1 MDNKAKIRWTS
12 FICGES
18 ELECESIEDAKTLLR
33 VCVEHDVDCNYVKPD
48 DWIFERYWYV
58 KDNSLETTAYQLESD
73 DICDCWTVKDYIE
86 EHTYYEQEK
95 ENKNMGLDC
104 SMIRHVRVPHE
115 QFVAI
120 KNKAECLI
128 VEDKDK
134 GGCVCFER
142 VKNKHIDDM
151 KKDIKELRELL
162 DNMKN

>member
-58 KDNSLETTAYQLESD
+58 KDNSLETTVYQLESD

>member
-1 MDNKAKIRWTS
+1 MCK
-12 FICGES
+12 
-18 ELECESIEDAKTLLR
+18 
-33 VCVEHDVDCNYVKPD
+33 V
-48 DWIFERYWYV
+48 
-58 KDNSLETTAYQLESD
+58 
-73 DICDCWTVKDYIE
+73 
-86 EHTYYEQEK
+86 

-142 VKNKHIDDM
+142 VKNISDEESNEVFDNEKVARVL
-151 KKDIKELRELL
+151 KKVNREWADWGELSMGKEDILQLFFETINDSLEWGVSSDRYGTYVDGCAAMTEKLL
-162 DNMKN
+162 EKVESKNVKNIAL

>member
-1 MDNKAKIRWTS
+1 MS
-12 FICGES
+12 
-18 ELECESIEDAKTLLR
+18 
-33 VCVEHDVDCNYVKPD
+33 
-48 DWIFERYWYV
+48 
-58 KDNSLETTAYQLESD
+58 
-73 DICDCWTVKDYIE
+73 
-86 EHTYYEQEK
+86 
-95 ENKNMGLDC
+95 LDC

-142 VKNKHIDDM
+142 VKNISIDDM

>member
-1 MDNKAKIRWTS
+1 MHIKN
-12 FICGES
+12 G
-18 ELECESIEDAKTLLR
+18 KTLNTMCK
-33 VCVEHDVDCNYVKPD
+33 V
-48 DWIFERYWYV
+48 
-58 KDNSLETTAYQLESD
+58 
-73 DICDCWTVKDYIE
+73 
-86 EHTYYEQEK
+86 

-142 VKNKHIDDM
+142 VKNISDEESNEVFDNEKVARVL
-151 KKDIKELRELL
+151 KKVNREWADWGELSMGKEDILQLFFETINDSLEWGVSSDRYGTYVDGCAAMTEKLL
-162 DNMKN
+162 EKVESKKVKNIAL

>member
-1 MDNKAKIRWTS
+1 MNKKTQVNWFGFVS
-12 FICGES
+12 GES
-18 ELECESIEDAKTLLR
+18 ELECESVEDAKTLLR
-33 VCVEHDVDCNYVKPD
+33 VCAEHDVDCNYVKPD

-73 DICDCWTVKDYIE
+73 DILECWTVKNYIE

-142 VKNKHIDDM
+142 VKNISIDDM